1 MINGTS
7 SLLNRGLRG
16 SSFAM
21 NALKKLIAKL
31 DRLQQSRPWLAF
43 PVAVWKKFG
52 DDQAGNLAALIAY
65 YGFASLFPLLLVFVT
80 VLNIVLAHD
89 PALREQVLNSAF
101 CHFPVIGDPTA
112 GNASKHTL
120 TDRRRADHRA
130 HPDLPRRP
138 GRGRRGP
145 ERAEH
150 RVGGAVV
157 PAGGVPLVAAQAAR
171 PDPGGRHRPAR
182 HHAAIRAG
190 GASASVLGGLAAQ
203 IGTVV
208 VSLVLNV
215 GVFWLG
221 FRLAVEREIKA
232 RQMLPGAVLSAIV
245 WQILQL
251 LGTYLVS
258 HTLKSSSVYGVFGVV
273 LGLLAWLYLQAQF
286 TLYAVEANVVG
297 VLRLWPRSLAPPP
310 LTAED
315 RRAYAMYAQIQERR
329 PEQEVESRITEEPDG
344 TAKDGAAKDSAPRRQ
359 YIQGQHGEKGELAPG
374 KARQDSRQTARLRG
388 ELPRLSGE
396 ALALGADDIFGSRA
410 ETRPASK
417 IPSRVSAEDAT
428 SAAPAS

>member
-1 MINGTS
+1 
-7 SLLNRGLRG
+7 
-16 SSFAM
+16 M
-21 NALKKLIAKL
+21 NALKKLVAKL

-89 PALREQVLNSAF
+89 PALREHVLNSAF
-101 CHFPVIGDPTA
+101 SHFPVIGTQLQD
-112 GNASKHTL
+112 NASKHTL
-120 TDRRRADHRA
+120 HGSAPALIIGLILTFLGA
-130 HPDLPRRP
+130 
-138 GRGRRGP
+138 RGV
-145 ERAEH
+145 AAAAQNALNT
-150 RVGGAVV
+150 VW
-157 PAGGVPLVAAQAAR
+157 GVPLSR
-171 PDPGGRHRPAR
+171 
-182 HHAAIRAG
+182 RAG
-190 GASASVLGGLAAQ
+190 FPWSLLKQIGLILAVGIGLLATTLLSGLAGASASVLGGAAAQ
-203 IGTVV
+203 IGAVV
-208 VSLVLNV
+208 VSLLLNV

-258 HTLKSSSVYGVFGVV
+258 HQVSQSSSVYGVFAVV
-273 LGLLAWLYLQAQF
+273 IGLLAWLYLQAQF

-297 VLRLWPRSLAPPP
+297 ALRLWPRSLAPPP

-329 PEQEVESRITEEPDG
+329 PEQDVVSRITEEPDG
-344 TAKDGAAKDSAPRRQ
+344 T
-359 YIQGQHGEKGELAPG
+359 G
-374 KARQDSRQTARLRG
+374 KEST
-388 ELPRLSGE
+388 PN
-396 ALALGADDIFGSRA
+396 GS
-410 ETRPASK
+410 
-417 IPSRVSAEDAT
+417 T
-428 SAAPAS
+428 STGRAPAP